1 MVNLQDS
8 KHPDVLK
15 HLYYCVNFAI
25 FSLNVWLHADKT
37 RAVLPTQAAFKN
49 CQGKHFITLFIFDA
63 SELRLGFPGDS
74 SGKRSQ
80 GLIPGSGRAPGG
92 GQGNPPQYSCLE
104 NPMGSGAC
112 QHSEN

>member
-37 RAVLPTQAAFKN
+37 RAVLPTRAAFKN

-63 SELRLGFPGDS
+63 SELRLGLKKHKLEPRLLGEISITSDMQMTPPLWQKV
-74 SGKRSQ
+74 KRNSKA
-80 GLIPGSGRAPGG
+80 S
-92 GQGNPPQYSCLE
+92 
-104 NPMGSGAC
+104 
-112 QHSEN
+112 